1 MWDLCAVLPVES
13 AFVLGGEVR
22 DVASCV
28 QIYVVF
34 CWRISHLH
42 FSHLK
47 IIDFKGISSST
58 QFIFMSL
65 MWLFFLLPTTRS
77 WSEKN
82 GEDTSTQKTFGH
94 PIRTKPGLTGLLQ
107 FLFVTGIL
115 CVVGSRVASLVVL
128 EFCLRAVS
136 GLVTAGPVRNQL
148 CDKNIYVCASAVSGD
163 FSVAYSAELVF
174 IFHGVRMTRD
184 SHRRLLWF
192 IHHSCSSFFPGVGE
206 ISAAAV
212 SSKPVLSGL
221 CPNLQFALSTRG
233 GGPALAMLAPGSST
247 QLVSG

>member
-1 MWDLCAVLPVES
+1 MGSLCCAPCWECIYSWRRGERGRLLCTDLCGVLLKNFP
-13 AFVLGGEVR
+13 
-22 DVASCV
+22 
-28 QIYVVF
+28 
-34 CWRISHLH
+34 
-42 FSHLK
+42 FSLLK
-47 IIDFKGISSST
+47 IIDFRGISSST

-65 MWLFFLLPTTRS
+65 MWLFFSLLPTTWS
-77 WSEKN
+77 WSKKN
-82 GEDTSTQKTFGH
+82 GEDTSTRKTSGH

-136 GLVTAGPVRNQL
+136 GMVTAGPVRNQL
-148 CDKNIYVCASAVSGD
+148 CDKKYIWICLSCIRWFFCGLLCWV
-163 FSVAYSAELVF
+163 
-174 IFHGVRMTRD
+174 GVRMSRD

-221 CPNLQFALSTRG
+221 RPNLQFALSTRG
-233 GGPALAMLAPGSST
+233 GGAALAMLTPGSGT